1 MDAQFAISTFDNFQQ
16 TKFNGRNLELCQR
29 YAKKFDAMLEKNQ
42 GLLFWGQVGTGK
54 SFAAACIANYLLDH
68 KIPVMMTSFVKLLE
82 AVQHGKENESDII
95 RRLNRAKLVIFDDL
109 GAERSTDYAIE
120 RVYNIIDS
128 RYRARLPMIL
138 TTNLTIDEM
147 KGEVDIRYTR
157 IYDRVFETCY
167 PMQFTGPSFRKK
179 EASRRFTEME
189 KLLAED

>member
-1 MDAQFAISTFDNFQQ
+1 M
-16 TKFNGRNLELCQR
+16 
-29 YAKKFDAMLEKNQ
+29 
-42 GLLFWGQVGTGK
+42 
-54 SFAAACIANYLLDH
+54 
-68 KIPVMMTSFVKLLE
+68 
-82 AVQHGKENESDII
+82 
-95 RRLNRAKLVIFDDL
+95 
-109 GAERSTDYAIE
+109 
-120 RVYNIIDS
+120 YNIIDS